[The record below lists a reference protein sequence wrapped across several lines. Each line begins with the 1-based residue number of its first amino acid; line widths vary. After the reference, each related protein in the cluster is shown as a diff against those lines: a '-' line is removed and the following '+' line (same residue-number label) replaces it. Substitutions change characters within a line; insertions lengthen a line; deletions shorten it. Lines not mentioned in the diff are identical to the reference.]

1 MNKGIFSH
9 KDLEATFNNKILKPI
24 HLENPS
30 ESMQYYE
37 ELILNNPILYRK
49 IINAYNATKR
59 QEDR

>member
-9 KDLEATFNNKILKPI
+9 KDLEATFNNKIFKPI